1 MQAGRKTIRLKF
13 VDMQG
18 YRPAKDLLIYKML
31 ARHFDM
37 DMCGKPDYIISSG
50 LGAEHLKYNDCVKL
64 VWLGENTVPDFNW
77 FDYAIGFD
85 YLEFGDRY
93 IRAPL
98 FAFCEDF
105 PLVQNRRSNYEEQ
118 LLKRDFCSFVVSSPR
133 GNPIREKFFT
143 ELSKYKKVASG
154 GRFLN
159 NVGECVVD
167 KMAFIRKYKF
177 NIAFENSSS
186 PGYVTEKIMQAFA
199 AQTVPIYY
207 GDPLVERDFNLESF
221 VRVENES
228 DVERAVEEIIRLDR
242 DDDAYMKVA
251 TAQCMAGGSVS
262 AYEKEIESFLVDVF
276 GRPLETA
283 RRRPKYGYQ
292 ADQCGRMKPFLRGYQ
307 RMRQL
312 AWFGMGLVKGHLDLG
327 VFRG

>member
-1 MQAGRKTIRLKF
+1 MQANRKTIRLKF

-18 YRPAKDLLIYKML
+18 YRPVRDLFPYKIL
-31 ARHFDM
+31 ARHFDINM
-37 DMCGKPDYIISSG
+37 EGKPDYVISSG
-50 LGAEHLKYNDCVKL
+50 LGTEHLKYNDCVKL

-77 FDYAIGFD
+77 FDYAMGFD

-93 IRAPL
+93 LRAPL

-105 PLVQNRRSNYEEQ
+105 PLILNRKCTYDEQ
-118 LLKRDFCSFVVSSPR
+118 LLKREFCSFVVSSPR
-133 GNPIREKFFT
+133 GNPIRKKFFT

-159 NVGECVVD
+159 NVGECVGD

-207 GDPLVERDFNLESF
+207 GDPLVERDFNPKSF
-221 VRVENES
+221 LCVKDES
-228 DVERAVEEIIRLDR
+228 DIERVIEEIIRLDR

-251 TAQCMAGGSVS
+251 TAQCMAGGDVS
-262 AYEKEIESFLVDVF
+262 AYEREIERFLVDVF
-276 GRPLETA
+276 GQPLENA
-283 RRRPKYGYQ
+283 RRRPEYGYQ
-292 ADQCGRMKPFLRGYQ
+292 ADQCRRMKPFLRGYQ
-307 RMRQL
+307 RIRQF
-312 AWFGMGLVKGHLDLG
+312 AWFGMGLLKGRLDFS
-327 VFRG
+327 VFGG